1 MSERERRLTPSPPH
15 AQPTEFGRR
24 TSEGLRAMRE
34 RAGWSGDGEEQRIEA
49 GWTRRAYET
58 IEILE
63 SETGR

>member
-1 MSERERRLTPSPPH
+1 MSERERRLTPPPPN
-15 AQPTEFGRR
+15 AQPAEFGWR

-63 SETGR
+63 AETRR